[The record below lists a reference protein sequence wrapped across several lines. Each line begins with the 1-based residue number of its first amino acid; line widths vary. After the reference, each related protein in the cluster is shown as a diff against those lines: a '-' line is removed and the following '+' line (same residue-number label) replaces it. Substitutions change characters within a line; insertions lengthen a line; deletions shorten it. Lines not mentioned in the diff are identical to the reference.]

1 MTNYSLK
8 NKIEKDGSLNILL
21 KETKT
26 GEEQNF
32 LFKSTYHLKSRASQ
46 RGICT
51 KEISEVITFGEVV
64 QKQGY
69 DFYYLK
75 SKKNFSSPKNGL
87 VVVAKD
93 DIIITSYFNTNPVK
107 FIGKKPKI
115 NFRRLE
121 TAA

>member
-1 MTNYSLK
+1 MFNYSLQ
-8 NKIEKDGSLNILL
+8 NSLDKDGSLKISVL
-21 KETKT
+21 ETKS
-26 GEEQNF
+26 GQEQNF
-32 LFKSTYHLKSRASQ
+32 LFKSTYHSKSRASQ

-75 SKKNFSSPKNGL
+75 SKKNFSSPKNRL

-107 FIGKKPKI
+107 FIGKKPKM